1 MPVLLLSRFKS
12 LGERGVPPKSAKK
25 ASIGKRG
32 KGRTQIRTGD
42 RSTLAKENYSIMSD
56 LNRGIMK
63 FKGADTP
70 KAVAISTVLLLGSIA
85 ALIFWALQIAYAV
98 N

>member
-1 MPVLLLSRFKS
+1 
-12 LGERGVPPKSAKK
+12 
-25 ASIGKRG
+25 
-32 KGRTQIRTGD
+32 
-42 RSTLAKENYSIMSD
+42 MSD

-70 KAVAISTVLLLGSIA
+70 KAVTISTILILGSIGV
-85 ALIFWALQIAYAV
+85 LIFWALQVAYA